1 MYLNAVLRADLTCCK
16 QCDKFKGTMTKWP
29 IKKPTHRTNT
39 NTSRTSVRNTHFVK
53 KTHYFCVFK

>member
-29 IKKPTHRTNT
+29 IKNQHTEQTQTRVEHQYETHIL
-39 NTSRTSVRNTHFVK
+39 
-53 KTHYFCVFK
+53 